1 MFSSCLVFFWF
12 FLHWIFLLI
21 GKFTKNLWCLCWI
34 HRMLQGPLWCEIP
47 HGFSDIFMWVVLVK
61 CSSYEI
67 LVFYT
72 EKIVLPNSS
81 SQLYLKQV
89 FQGFAEQNF
98 TITILISVV
107 YQLFV
112 LRNWSIHSKTFVSVF
127 ALESIF
133 PFFLHKLFSFLRNQ
147 KCSDR

>member
-12 FLHWIFLLI
+12 FLHWVFLLI

-72 EKIVLPNSS
+72 EKIVLPNFS

-89 FQGFAEQNF
+89 FQGFVEQNF
-98 TITILISVV
+98 TITIFDQCSLSTFRFDKLIDSFQDFCFCICSWVNI
-107 YQLFV
+107 FV
-112 LRNWSIHSKTFVSVF
+112 
-127 ALESIF
+127 
-133 PFFLHKLFSFLRNQ
+133 FS
-147 KCSDR
+147 S